1 MKINIVALISGIIFG
16 LGLCISQMINPQ
28 VIISFV
34 DITGNWDPSLA
45 FVMIGALCVTFVTF
59 PLILKRQK
67 PVCCDD
73 FSLPTSNL
81 VDKSL
86 IIGAVLFG
94 VGWGLAGICP
104 GPAVSALVF
113 GLPKSFVFFV
123 AMLGGMGIYQWLF
136 SRR

>member
-1 MKINIVALISGIIFG
+1 MKTNIAALISGVIFG
-16 LGLCISQMINPQ
+16 LGLCVSQMINPQ
-28 VIISFV
+28 VIIDFV

-59 PLILKRQK
+59 RLILKRQK

-81 VDKSL
+81 VDKRL

-94 VGWGLAGICP
+94 IGWGLAGICP
-104 GPAVSALVF
+104 GPAAAALAF
-113 GLPKSFVFFV
+113 GLQKSFIFFA
-123 AMLGGMGIYQWLF
+123 AMLGGMGIYQWFFLP
-136 SRR
+136 R